1 MLTATTKNQALK
13 FPVVG
18 KLVKCS
24 KCDRRILVERGLI
37 GVDHTI
43 GIYVTCWDC
52 LESEGQK
59 KVKERYDLEIV

>member
-1 MLTATTKNQALK
+1 MEESTKKNQKLQL
-13 FPVVG
+13 PVVA

-24 KCDRRILVERGLI
+24 KCGRRILVERGLI

-43 GIYVTCWDC
+43 GIYATCWDC

-59 KVKERYDLEIV
+59 KVKETYGLEIE